1 LAVRLQLIL
10 VALAVLYGCGQASSP
25 VEREVKKAEAKRPN
39 KTEASLPTPE
49 PTSQPNTSAKGGI
62 TVGKKIAQAKLK
74 SVGDTGTSGTVV
86 LKEVGN
92 LGTQVEL
99 DVAGLPTMNPNASY
113 YAQVHKGSCSDERR
127 GEEHGKAEEY
137 GAGLGSVPALVKL
150 DQLVAKIRGLEAH
163 GGHEHG
169 IPEVP
174 FGSIEQPISFSASA
188 DGTSSV
194 TSLLEG
200 VEAKLLTSGDPEYV
214 HLHGVDSEDA
224 PELACGDLV
233 GASGRGLDKP

>member
-1 LAVRLQLIL
+1 LAVRLLLVLI
-10 VALAVLYGCGQASSP
+10 AFAVLYGCGQASSQ
-25 VEREVKKAEAKRPN
+25 
-39 KTEASLPTPE
+39 S
-49 PTSQPNTSAKGGI
+49 NTSAEGGV
-62 TVGKKIAQAKLK
+62 TVGEKIAQAELK
-74 SVGDTGTSGTVV
+74 SVGDSGTSGTAV

-92 LGTQVEL
+92 LGIQVEL
-99 DVAGLPTMNPNASY
+99 DVLGLPTKDPNAAY
-113 YAQVHKGSCSDERR
+113 YAQVHEGSCSDERR
-127 GEEHGKAEEY
+127 GEEHEEEY
-137 GAGLGSVPALVKL
+137 GAGPGPALALVKL
-150 DQLVAKIRGLEAH
+150 DQLVAKTPGLEAH

-200 VEAKLLTSGDPEYV
+200 VEAKRLTSGDPEYV
-214 HLHGVDSEDA
+214 HLHGVGSEDA

-233 GASGRGLDKP
+233 GASRRGLDKP